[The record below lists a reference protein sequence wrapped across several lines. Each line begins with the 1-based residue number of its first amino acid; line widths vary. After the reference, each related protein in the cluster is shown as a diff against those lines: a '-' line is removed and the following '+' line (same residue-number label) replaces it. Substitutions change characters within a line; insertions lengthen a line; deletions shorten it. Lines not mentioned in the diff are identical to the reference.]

1 MSTHRLL
8 PQLLRAGFGA
18 GLLATTAHA
27 YDVAGISIHGS
38 ASLQAAASDN
48 YDFYGATEE
57 KVDLNVAEL
66 ILNAT
71 YRFENGIRIGAQ
83 GYAYRY
89 TREDGIVLDWANLDY
104 SFAPEFGLR
113 AGRVKRPLG
122 LYGDAQD
129 LDQVRTFANLPL
141 AFYPR
146 YLRTITSYT
155 DGLNPYGSVG
165 LGSAGGLDYSFHVG
179 TANTVKDDSLLLQ
192 NYSILGNE
200 TYDNWNIDTV
210 AGVHLSWN
218 TPVDGLRTVYSFT
231 RVFDSTV
238 TGVGNFGPGGFLP
251 VINDN
256 MQIDFTTA
264 SVEYTKDKWL
274 FAGEIQWLSLDFDI
288 ASPAFGPATLH
299 QNVDLLFYYL
309 MATYQATDRLGLGFY
324 ASFSD
329 SSPNND
335 LPELGDADRNNTSQ
349 DYALAASYSLTD
361 WWLLKLEYHHII
373 GLDIVN
379 QGADQNFTGP
389 GAESAYNYVVVKTT
403 VSF

>member
-1 MSTHRLL
+1 MPTHRLL
-8 PQLLRAGFGA
+8 PKLIRAGFGA
-18 GLLATTAHA
+18 GVIASAAHA

-48 YDFYGATEE
+48 HDFYGATKE

-66 ILNAT
+66 TLNGT
-71 YRFENGIRIGAQ
+71 YRFENGIRVGAQ

-122 LYGDAQD
+122 LYGEAQD

-165 LGSAGGLDYSFHVG
+165 LGSAGSLDYSAHVG
-179 TANTVKDDSLLLQ
+179 TADTLDADSLVLQ
-192 NYSILGNE
+192 GYRILGNE
-200 TYDNWNIDTV
+200 AYDSWNIGTL
-210 AGVHLSWN
+210 AGIHLSWS
-218 TPVDGLRTVYSFT
+218 TPVDGLRAVYSVT
-231 RVFDSTV
+231 RVFDGTV
-238 TGVGNFGPGGFLP
+238 TGVGNFGGGGFLP

-256 MQIDFTTA
+256 MQTDFSTV
-264 SVEYTKDKWL
+264 SLEYTKNKWL
-274 FAGEIQWLSLDFDI
+274 FAGELQWLSLDFDLV
-288 ASPAFGPATLH
+288 SPALGATPLH
-299 QNVDLLFYYL
+299 QNIDLLYYYL
-309 MATYQATDRLGLGFY
+309 MTTYQATDKLGLGVY

-335 LPELGDADRNNTSQ
+335 LPELGDADRSNTSQ
-349 DYALAASYSLTD
+349 DYAVAASYSLTD

-379 QGADQNFTGP
+379 QGADFNFTGP
-389 GAESAYNYVVVKTT
+389 GAETAYNYVVVKTT